1 MKIRFVR
8 YVTAAAV
15 MIAAA
20 GAFADAR
27 KDRAVHEALPQP
39 AQIVQL

>member
-1 MKIRFVR
+1 MKVRFVR

-15 MIAAA
+15 IITAA
-20 GAFADAR
+20 GAFSEAR
-27 KDRAVHEALPQP
+27 VDRASKEAQPQP